1 MSNLFKQLLSDES
14 GFVVSSEL
22 VLVGTIAVTG
32 TLVGLVEVR
41 NSAVNELNDLGDSIE
56 SINQS
61 YCYGG
66 LAGCRSAT
74 AGSQFIDRVDEVEE
88 RDLNVIYEQPSEQTS
103 VESFPSCSDPSSE
116 AVEQPGPIRFPT
128 PTPIRSLPP
137 TPEYIQIDRA
147 PETEITDAI

>member
-1 MSNLFKQLLSDES
+1 MANFLKQLLSDES

-41 NSAVNELNDLGDSIE
+41 NSAVNELNDLGDSLE
-56 SINQS
+56 NLNQS

-74 AGSQFIDRVDEVEE
+74 AGSQFIDQVDVIEE
-88 RDLNVIYEQPSEQTS
+88 SDLNVIYEQPSEQTS
-103 VESFPSCSDPSSE
+103 VEGSS
-116 AVEQPGPIRFPT
+116 AIEQSGPIRFPT
-128 PTPIRSLPP
+128 PIRTLPP
-137 TPEYIQIDRA
+137 TPEYIQIDRVPTA
-147 PETEITDAI
+147 EITDSI

>member
-1 MSNLFKQLLSDES
+1 MANLFKQLFSDES

-41 NSAVNELNDLGDSIE
+41 NATVHELNDLGTSIE
-56 SINQS
+56 SLNQS

-74 AGSQFIDRVDEVEE
+74 AGSQFIDRVDELEE
-88 RDLNVIYEQPSEQTS
+88 QDLYAIYEQPSEQTS
-103 VESFPSCSDPSSE
+103 NEGLPGSSDSSSE
-116 AVEQPGPIRFPT
+116 AVEQSGPVRFPT
-128 PTPIRSLPP
+128 PIRTLPP